1 MTLPASLLIVDD
13 DRELGQMLT
22 EYLTGEGFQVT
33 LLRDGA
39 EALERLIER
48 TTISPSRSIR
58 ASWSRECALSCGG
71 SRRATLTCRRIL

>member
-39 EALERLIER
+39 EARRSGRERGRRTPNPTRSLSTR
-48 TTISPSRSIR
+48 TTRLSGLR
-58 ASWSRECALSCGG
+58 ASLQSQLPRYVP
-71 SRRATLTCRRIL
+71 

>member
-33 LLRDGA
+33 LCATALR
-39 EALERLIER
+39 
-48 TTISPSRSIR
+48 RSID
-58 ASWSRECALSCGG
+58 
-71 SRRATLTCRRIL
+71 